1 MPPAAQGMPSCRVG
15 RKPRSLRGT
24 TAVLMGIATAAQTA
38 GAHPAS
44 VAVTWAGDL
53 ELVMPGSVFADSS
66 SFDRLYAA
74 ARAAFP
80 GILVGGGSFAYFT
93 KLNRK
98 RRPFALLDFVCHTT
112 CAIVHAADDRS
123 VTETIECLPYVI
135 RSGRSLF
142 RNKHYRIG
150 PGTIGTR
157 TSPFGA
163 NPPPNRMTEHS
174 VISAVD
180 RAALS
185 RPLMG
190 PG

>member
-53 ELVMPGSVFADSS
+53 EFVMPGTVFADSS

-80 GILVGGGSFAYFT
+80 GILVGGGSFASSAGST
-93 KLNRK
+93 R
-98 RRPFALLDFVCHTT
+98 
-112 CAIVHAADDRS
+112 RS
-123 VTETIECLPYVI
+123 VGCSSSTAP
-135 RSGRSLF
+135 RR
-142 RNKHYRIG
+142 
-150 PGTIGTR
+150 
-157 TSPFGA
+157 
-163 NPPPNRMTEHS
+163 
-174 VISAVD
+174 
-180 RAALS
+180 
-185 RPLMG
+185 
-190 PG
+190 